1 MVLALIT
8 EGAIP
13 FAAADPVRVIPSLM
27 AGSGVAGALSM
38 LFNVTLAVPHGGAFV
53 LALPNVVTGLGMYLI
68 AMVAGTVVSGVLL
81 SALKKEV

>member
-1 MVLALIT
+1 
-8 EGAIP
+8 
-13 FAAADPVRVIPSLM
+13 M
-27 AGSGVAGALSM
+27 AGAGVAGALSM